1 MAQLSLFLVVL
12 LALVIPIFMARFQI
26 STVPTA
32 VAEIIVGIIMGS
44 SGFNLIIST
53 HDLTFLSNLGV
64 TLLMFLSGMEID
76 FDILQR
82 KDSSKSKSHAGKT
95 VNPIKIAVTAFG
107 GIMVMAVVLAF
118 ALRAMGLFSEVML
131 AAIILMTVALGV
143 VIATLK
149 EKDILNRPIRQT
161 VLLTA
166 VLGEVIPL
174 LLLTIYASING
185 GNAEQLWL
193 IILLF
198 LAAIFLLRRFKQP
211 YVWFANVTK
220 ATTQLDIRLA
230 FFLIFALVTVAQ
242 TVGAENILG
251 AFLAGMVMK
260 LLEPSEATKDKLT
273 SIGYG
278 FFIPIF
284 FIMTGV
290 RLNLRS
296 LFTQPQALMLIPV
309 FIMTGVGL
317 NLRSLFGKPSSL
329 MLLPVLV
336 IFLLIAKLPVV
347 LTYMR
352 YFQKRNA
359 FAGGFLT
366 ATTIT
371 IVLPTLQVARK
382 LHAITS
388 TQSDAFILA
397 AVIVCILS
405 PIVFNSNFVLL
416 PEDKIKKTVSI
427 VGANAMTVPVAHDL
441 HDNWY
446 SVKMFTGDQDRYETY
461 DSRVEN
467 LTFLSDLNQKT
478 LEKDGVFDCDIFVAS
493 THIDEVNIKLARMA
507 QEVGVERV
515 IARLGQVNSDTVDEF
530 RQKNIEIFNFTNVR
544 AALMRALIETPTVYK
559 IITDTKNV
567 LYSVKVENTH
577 YTGKPLADLD
587 FIDKITVS
595 RIRRGDEWLIPH
607 GWTVIEPGDILVFSG
622 EFKVADHVRDLL
634 SHE

>member
-26 STVPTA
+26 SNVPTA

-44 SGFNLIIST
+44 SGFNLITST
-53 HDLTFLSNLGV
+53 HDLTLLSNLGV
-64 TLLMFLSGMEID
+64 ILLMFLSGMEID
-76 FDILQR
+76 FDLLQR
-82 KDSSKSKSHAGKT
+82 KNNPKGKSQAGKT
-95 VNPIKIAVTAFG
+95 VDPLKTAITAFI
-107 GIMVMAVVLAF
+107 GIVIMAFVLAYV
-118 ALRAMGLFSEVML
+118 LRLTGLFSEVML

-149 EKDILNRPIRQT
+149 EKDILGRPIGQT
-161 VLLTA
+161 ILLTA

-198 LAAIFLLRRFKQP
+198 VAAIFLLRRFKQP
-211 YVWFANVTK
+211 YLWFAKITK
-220 ATTQLDIRLA
+220 STTQLDIRLA
-230 FFLIFALVTVAQ
+230 FFLIFALVTVAE

-290 RLNLRS
+290 
-296 LFTQPQALMLIPV
+296 
-309 FIMTGVGL
+309 GL
-317 NLRSLFGKPSSL
+317 NLRSLFAHPSSL

-336 IFLLIAKLPVV
+336 IFLFIAKVPVL
-347 LTYMR
+347 LTYVR
-352 YFQKRNA
+352 YFQKKNA

-416 PEDKIKKTVSI
+416 PEDKIKEKVAI
-427 VGANAMTVPVAHDL
+427 VGANAITVPVAHDL
-441 HDNWY
+441 HANWY
-446 SVKMFTGDQDRYETY
+446 SVKMFTDKKNQYKTY

-467 LTFLSDLNQKT
+467 LTFLPNLDEET
-478 LEKDGVFDCDIFVAS
+478 LEKDGVFDGDIVVAANRA
-493 THIDEVNIKLARMA
+493 DEDNIKIARMA
-507 QEVGVERV
+507 KEKGVNRV
-515 IARLGQVNSDTVDEF
+515 IARLSEVDSKTLTEFNEKGIEVFNS
-530 RQKNIEIFNFTNVR
+530 TNVH
-544 AALMRALIETPTVYK
+544 AALMRAMIESPTVYR
-559 IITDTKNV
+559 IMTDTKNI
-567 LYSVKVENTH
+567 LYSVKVKNTH
-577 YTGKPLADLD
+577 YTGRQLMDLE
-587 FIDKITVS
+587 FIDQITVS
-595 RIRRGDEWLIPH
+595 RIKRGDEWLIPR
-607 GWTVIEPGDILVFSG
+607 GATVIEPGDILVFSG
-622 EFKVADHVRDLL
+622 EFKVADRVRDLL
-634 SHE
+634 SKE

>member
-1 MAQLSLFLVVL
+1 MLKEREFMAQLSLFLVVL

-26 STVPTA
+26 SNVPTA

-44 SGFNLIIST
+44 SGFNLITST

-64 TLLMFLSGMEID
+64 ILLMFLSGMEID
-76 FDILQR
+76 FDLLQR
-82 KDSSKSKSHAGKT
+82 KNNPKGKSQAGKT
-95 VNPIKIAVTAFG
+95 VDPLKTAITAFI
-107 GIMVMAVVLAF
+107 GIVIMAFVLAYV
-118 ALRAMGLFSEVML
+118 LRLTGLFSEVML

-149 EKDILNRPIRQT
+149 EKDILGRPIGQT
-161 VLLTA
+161 ILLTA

-198 LAAIFLLRRFKQP
+198 VAAIFLLRRFKQP
-211 YVWFANVTK
+211 YLWFAKITK
-220 ATTQLDIRLA
+220 STTQLDIRLA
-230 FFLIFALVTVAQ
+230 FFLIFALVTVAE

-260 LLEPSEATKDKLT
+260 LLEPSEDTKDKLT

-290 RLNLRS
+290 
-296 LFTQPQALMLIPV
+296 
-309 FIMTGVGL
+309 GL
-317 NLRSLFGKPSSL
+317 NLRSLFAHPSSL

-336 IFLLIAKLPVV
+336 IFLFIAKVPVL
-347 LTYMR
+347 LTYVR
-352 YFQKRNA
+352 YFQKKNA

-416 PEDKIKKTVSI
+416 PEDKIKEKVAI
-427 VGANAMTVPVAHDL
+427 VGANAVTVPVAHDL
-441 HDNWY
+441 HANWY
-446 SVKMFTGDQDRYETY
+446 SVKMFTDKKNQYKTY

-467 LTFLSDLNQKT
+467 LTFLPNLDEET
-478 LEKDGVFDCDIFVAS
+478 LEKDGVFDGDIVVAANRA
-493 THIDEVNIKLARMA
+493 DEDNIKIARIA
-507 QEVGVERV
+507 KEKGVNRV
-515 IARLGQVNSDTVDEF
+515 IARLSEVDSKTLTEFNEKGIEVFNS
-530 RQKNIEIFNFTNVR
+530 TNVH
-544 AALMRALIETPTVYK
+544 AALMRAMIESPTVYR
-559 IITDTKNV
+559 IMTDTKNI
-567 LYSVKVENTH
+567 LYSVKVKNTH
-577 YTGKPLADLD
+577 YTGRQLMDLE
-587 FIDKITVS
+587 FIDQITVS
-595 RIRRGDEWLIPH
+595 RIKRGDEWLIPR
-607 GWTVIEPGDILVFSG
+607 GATVIEPGDILVFSG
-622 EFKVADHVRDLL
+622 EFKVADRVRDLL
-634 SHE
+634 SKE

>member
-149 EKDILNRPIRQT
+149 EKDILNRPIGQT

-211 YVWFANVTK
+211 YVWFAKITK

-290 RLNLRS
+290 
-296 LFTQPQALMLIPV
+296 
-309 FIMTGVGL
+309 GL

-359 FAGGFLT
+359 FTGGFLT

-567 LYSVKVENTH
+567 LYSVRVENTH

>member
-26 STVPTA
+26 SNVPTA
-32 VAEIIVGIIMGS
+32 VAEIIVGIVMGS
-44 SGFNLIIST
+44 SGFSLITSM

-64 TLLMFLSGMEID
+64 ILLMFLSGMEID
-76 FDILQR
+76 FDLLQR
-82 KDSSKSKSHAGKT
+82 KNNPKGKSQAGKT
-95 VNPIKIAVTAFG
+95 VDPLKTAITAFI
-107 GIMVMAVVLAF
+107 GIVVMAFVLAYI
-118 ALRAMGLFSEVML
+118 LRLTGLFSEVML

-149 EKDILNRPIRQT
+149 EKNILGRPIGQT
-161 VLLTA
+161 ILLTA

-174 LLLTIYASING
+174 LLLMIYASVNG

-198 LAAIFLLRRFKQP
+198 AAAIFLLRRFKQP
-211 YVWFANVTK
+211 YLWFAKITK

-230 FFLIFALVTVAQ
+230 FFLIFALVTVAER
-242 TVGAENILG
+242 VGAENILG

-290 RLNLRS
+290 
-296 LFTQPQALMLIPV
+296 
-309 FIMTGVGL
+309 GL
-317 NLRSLFGKPSSL
+317 NLRSLFAHPSSL

-336 IFLLIAKLPVV
+336 IFLFIAKAPVV
-347 LTYMR
+347 LTYMC
-352 YFQKRNA
+352 YFQKKNA

-416 PEDKIKKTVSI
+416 PEDKIKEKVAI
-427 VGANAMTVPVAHDL
+427 VGANAVTVPVAHDL
-441 HDNWY
+441 HANWY
-446 SVKMFTGDQDRYETY
+446 SVKMFTDKKNQYKTY

-467 LTFLSDLNQKT
+467 LTFLPNLDEET
-478 LEKDGVFDCDIFVAS
+478 LEKGGVFDGDIVVAANRA
-493 THIDEVNIKLARMA
+493 DEDNIKIARMA
-507 QEVGVERV
+507 KEKGVNRV
-515 IARLGQVNSDTVDEF
+515 IARLSEVDSKTLTEFNEKGIEVFNS
-530 RQKNIEIFNFTNVR
+530 TNVH
-544 AALMRALIETPTVYK
+544 AALMRAMIESPTVYR
-559 IITDTKNV
+559 IMTDTKNI
-567 LYSVKVENTH
+567 LYSVKVKNTH
-577 YTGKPLADLD
+577 YTGRQLMDLE
-587 FIDKITVS
+587 FIDQITVS
-595 RIRRGDEWLIPH
+595 RIKRGDEWLIPR
-607 GWTVIEPGDILVFSG
+607 GATEIEPEDILVFSG
-622 EFKVADHVRDLL
+622 EFKVADRVRDLL
-634 SHE
+634 SKE

>member
-32 VAEIIVGIIMGS
+32 VAEIIVGIVMGS

-149 EKDILNRPIRQT
+149 EKDILNRPIGQT

-260 LLEPSEATKDKLT
+260 LREPSEATKDKLT

-284 FIMTGV
+284 
-290 RLNLRS
+290 
-296 LFTQPQALMLIPV
+296 

-515 IARLGQVNSDTVDEF
+515 IARLGQVNSNTVDEF

>member
-26 STVPTA
+26 SNVPTA

-44 SGFNLIIST
+44 SGFNLITST

-64 TLLMFLSGMEID
+64 ILLMFLSGMEID
-76 FDILQR
+76 FDLLQR
-82 KDSSKSKSHAGKT
+82 KNNPKGKSQAGKT
-95 VNPIKIAVTAFG
+95 VDPLKTAITAFI
-107 GIMVMAVVLAF
+107 GIVIMAFVLAYV
-118 ALRAMGLFSEVML
+118 LRLTGLFSEVML

-149 EKDILNRPIRQT
+149 EKDILGRPIGQT
-161 VLLTA
+161 ILLTA

-198 LAAIFLLRRFKQP
+198 GAAIFLLRRFKQP
-211 YVWFANVTK
+211 YLWFAKITK
-220 ATTQLDIRLA
+220 STTQLDIRLA
-230 FFLIFALVTVAQ
+230 FFLIFALVTVAE

-251 AFLAGMVMK
+251 AFLAGVVMK

-290 RLNLRS
+290 
-296 LFTQPQALMLIPV
+296 
-309 FIMTGVGL
+309 GL
-317 NLRSLFGKPSSL
+317 NLRSLFAHPSSL

-336 IFLLIAKLPVV
+336 IFLFIAKVPVL
-347 LTYMR
+347 LTYVR
-352 YFQKRNA
+352 YFQKKNA

-416 PEDKIKKTVSI
+416 PEDKIKEKVAI
-427 VGANAMTVPVAHDL
+427 VGANAVTVPVAHDL
-441 HDNWY
+441 HANWY
-446 SVKMFTGDQDRYETY
+446 SVKMFTDKKNQYKTY

-467 LTFLSDLNQKT
+467 LTFLPNLDEET
-478 LEKDGVFDCDIFVAS
+478 LEKDGVFDGDIVVAANRA
-493 THIDEVNIKLARMA
+493 DEDNIKIARMA
-507 QEVGVERV
+507 KEKGVNRV
-515 IARLGQVNSDTVDEF
+515 IARLSEVDSKTLTEFNEKGIEVFNS
-530 RQKNIEIFNFTNVR
+530 TNVH
-544 AALMRALIETPTVYK
+544 AALMRAMIESPTVYR
-559 IITDTKNV
+559 IMTDTKNI
-567 LYSVKVENTH
+567 LYSVKVKNTH
-577 YTGKPLADLD
+577 YTGRQLMDLE
-587 FIDKITVS
+587 FIDQITVS
-595 RIRRGDEWLIPH
+595 RIKRGDEWLIPR
-607 GWTVIEPGDILVFSG
+607 GATVIEPGDILVFSG
-622 EFKVADHVRDLL
+622 EFKAADRVRDLL
-634 SHE
+634 SKE

>member
-1 MAQLSLFLVVL
+1 MAQLSLFLVIL

-26 STVPTA
+26 SNVPTA
-32 VAEIIVGIIMGS
+32 VAEIIVGIVMGS
-44 SGFNLIIST
+44 SGFNLITST

-64 TLLMFLSGMEID
+64 ILLMFLSGMEID
-76 FDILQR
+76 FDLLQR
-82 KDSSKSKSHAGKT
+82 KNNPKGKSQAGKT
-95 VNPIKIAVTAFG
+95 VDPLKTAITALI
-107 GIMVMAVVLAF
+107 GIVVMAFVLAYI
-118 ALRAMGLFSEVML
+118 LRLTGLFSEVML

-149 EKDILNRPIRQT
+149 EKNILGRPIGQT
-161 VLLTA
+161 ILLTA

-174 LLLTIYASING
+174 LLLMIYASVNG

-198 LAAIFLLRRFKQP
+198 AAAIFLLRRFKQP
-211 YVWFANVTK
+211 YLWFAKITK

-230 FFLIFALVTVAQ
+230 FFLIFALVTVAER
-242 TVGAENILG
+242 VGAENILG

-296 LFTQPQALMLIPV
+296 LFAH
-309 FIMTGVGL
+309 
-317 NLRSLFGKPSSL
+317 PSSL

-336 IFLLIAKLPVV
+336 IFLFIAKAPVV

-352 YFQKRNA
+352 YFQKKNA

-416 PEDKIKKTVSI
+416 PEDKIKEKVAI
-427 VGANAMTVPVAHDL
+427 VGANAVTVPVAHDL
-441 HDNWY
+441 HANWY
-446 SVKMFTGDQDRYETY
+446 SVKMFTDKKNQYKTY

-467 LTFLSDLNQKT
+467 LTFLPNLDEET
-478 LEKDGVFDCDIFVAS
+478 LEKDGVFDGDIVIAANRA
-493 THIDEVNIKLARMA
+493 DEDNIKIARMA
-507 QEVGVERV
+507 KEKGVNRV
-515 IARLGQVNSDTVDEF
+515 IARLSEVDSKTLTEFNEKGIEVFNS
-530 RQKNIEIFNFTNVR
+530 TNVH
-544 AALMRALIETPTVYK
+544 AALMRAMIESPTVYR
-559 IITDTKNV
+559 IMTDTKNI
-567 LYSVKVENTH
+567 LYSVKVKNTH
-577 YTGKPLADLD
+577 YTGRQLMDLE
-587 FIDKITVS
+587 FIDQITVS
-595 RIRRGDEWLIPH
+595 RIKRGDEWLIPR
-607 GWTVIEPGDILVFSG
+607 GATEIEPGDILVFSG
-622 EFKVADHVRDLL
+622 EFKVADRVRYLL
-634 SHE
+634 SKE

>member
-1 MAQLSLFLVVL
+1 MAQLSLFLVIL

-26 STVPTA
+26 SNVPTA
-32 VAEIIVGIIMGS
+32 VAEIIVGIVMGS
-44 SGFNLIIST
+44 SGFNLITST

-64 TLLMFLSGMEID
+64 ILLMFLSGMEID
-76 FDILQR
+76 FDLLQR
-82 KDSSKSKSHAGKT
+82 KNNPEGKSQAGKT
-95 VNPIKIAVTAFG
+95 VDPLKTAITAFI
-107 GIMVMAVVLAF
+107 GIVVMAFVLAYI
-118 ALRAMGLFSEVML
+118 LRLTGLFSEVML

-149 EKDILNRPIRQT
+149 EKNILGRPIGQT
-161 VLLTA
+161 ILLTA

-174 LLLTIYASING
+174 LLLMIYASVNG

-198 LAAIFLLRRFKQP
+198 AAAIFLLRRFKQP
-211 YVWFANVTK
+211 YLWFAKITK

-230 FFLIFALVTVAQ
+230 FFLIFALVTVAER
-242 TVGAENILG
+242 VGAENILG

-296 LFTQPQALMLIPV
+296 LFAH
-309 FIMTGVGL
+309 
-317 NLRSLFGKPSSL
+317 PSSL

-336 IFLLIAKLPVV
+336 IFLFIAKAPVV

-352 YFQKRNA
+352 YFQKKNA

-416 PEDKIKKTVSI
+416 PEDKIKEKVAI
-427 VGANAMTVPVAHDL
+427 VGANAVTVPVAHDL
-441 HDNWY
+441 HANWY
-446 SVKMFTGDQDRYETY
+446 SVKMFTDKKNQYKTY

-467 LTFLSDLNQKT
+467 LTFLPNLDEET
-478 LEKDGVFDCDIFVAS
+478 LEKGGVFDGDIVVAANRA
-493 THIDEVNIKLARMA
+493 DEDNIKIARMA
-507 QEVGVERV
+507 KEKGVNRV
-515 IARLGQVNSDTVDEF
+515 IARLSEVDSKTLTEFNEKGIEVFNS
-530 RQKNIEIFNFTNVR
+530 TNVH
-544 AALMRALIETPTVYK
+544 AALMRAMIESPTVYR
-559 IITDTKNV
+559 IMTDTKNI
-567 LYSVKVENTH
+567 LYSVKVKNTH
-577 YTGKPLADLD
+577 YTGRQLMDLE
-587 FIDKITVS
+587 FIDQITVS
-595 RIRRGDEWLIPH
+595 RIKRGDEWLIPR
-607 GWTVIEPGDILVFSG
+607 GATEIEPEDILVFSG
-622 EFKVADHVRDLL
+622 EFKVADRVRDLL
-634 SHE
+634 SKE

>member
-149 EKDILNRPIRQT
+149 EKDILNRPIGQT

-290 RLNLRS
+290 
-296 LFTQPQALMLIPV
+296 
-309 FIMTGVGL
+309 GL

-371 IVLPTLQVARK
+371 IVLPTLRVARK

-515 IARLGQVNSDTVDEF
+515 IARLGQVNSNTVDEF

>member
-107 GIMVMAVVLAF
+107 GIMMMAVVLAF

-149 EKDILNRPIRQT
+149 EKDILNRPIGQT

-211 YVWFANVTK
+211 YVWFAKITK

-284 FIMTGV
+284 
-290 RLNLRS
+290 
-296 LFTQPQALMLIPV
+296 

-622 EFKVADHVRDLL
+622 EFKVADHVRGLL

>member
-26 STVPTA
+26 SNVPTA

-44 SGFNLIIST
+44 SGFNLITST
-53 HDLTFLSNLGV
+53 HDLTLLSNLGV
-64 TLLMFLSGMEID
+64 ILLMFLSGMEID
-76 FDILQR
+76 FDLLQR
-82 KDSSKSKSHAGKT
+82 KNNPKGKSQAGKT
-95 VNPIKIAVTAFG
+95 VDPLKTAITAFI
-107 GIMVMAVVLAF
+107 GIVIMAFVLAYV
-118 ALRAMGLFSEVML
+118 LRLTGLFSEVML

-149 EKDILNRPIRQT
+149 EKDILGRPIGQT
-161 VLLTA
+161 ILLTA

-198 LAAIFLLRRFKQP
+198 VAAIFLLRRFKQP
-211 YVWFANVTK
+211 YLWFAKITK
-220 ATTQLDIRLA
+220 STTQLDIRLA
-230 FFLIFALVTVAQ
+230 FFLIFALVTVAER
-242 TVGAENILG
+242 VGAENILG

-290 RLNLRS
+290 
-296 LFTQPQALMLIPV
+296 
-309 FIMTGVGL
+309 GL
-317 NLRSLFGKPSSL
+317 NLRSLFAHPSSL

-336 IFLLIAKLPVV
+336 IFLFIAKVPVL
-347 LTYMR
+347 LTYVR
-352 YFQKRNA
+352 YFQKKNA

-416 PEDKIKKTVSI
+416 PEDKIKEKVAI
-427 VGANAMTVPVAHDL
+427 VGANAVTVPVAHDL
-441 HDNWY
+441 HANWY
-446 SVKMFTGDQDRYETY
+446 SVKMFTDKKNQYKTY

-467 LTFLSDLNQKT
+467 LTFLPNLDEET
-478 LEKDGVFDCDIFVAS
+478 LEKDGVFDGDIVVAANRA
-493 THIDEVNIKLARMA
+493 DEDNIKIARIA
-507 QEVGVERV
+507 KEKGVNRV
-515 IARLGQVNSDTVDEF
+515 IARLSEVDSKTLTEFNEKGIEVFNS
-530 RQKNIEIFNFTNVR
+530 TNVH
-544 AALMRALIETPTVYK
+544 AALMRAMIESPTVYR
-559 IITDTKNV
+559 IMTDTKNI
-567 LYSVKVENTH
+567 LYSVKVKNTH
-577 YTGKPLADLD
+577 YTGRQLMDLE
-587 FIDKITVS
+587 FIDQITVS
-595 RIRRGDEWLIPH
+595 RIKRGDEWLIPR
-607 GWTVIEPGDILVFSG
+607 GATVIEPGDILVFSG
-622 EFKVADHVRDLL
+622 EFKVADRVRDLL
-634 SHE
+634 SKE

>member
-26 STVPTA
+26 SNVPTA

-44 SGFNLIIST
+44 SGFNLITST
-53 HDLTFLSNLGV
+53 HDLTLLSNLGV
-64 TLLMFLSGMEID
+64 ILLMFLSGMEID
-76 FDILQR
+76 FDLLQR
-82 KDSSKSKSHAGKT
+82 KNNPKGKSQAGKT
-95 VNPIKIAVTAFG
+95 VDPLKTAITAFI
-107 GIMVMAVVLAF
+107 GIVIMAFVLAYV
-118 ALRAMGLFSEVML
+118 LRLTGLFSEVML

-149 EKDILNRPIRQT
+149 EKDILGRPIGQT
-161 VLLTA
+161 ILLTA

-198 LAAIFLLRRFKQP
+198 VAAIFLLRRFKQP
-211 YVWFANVTK
+211 YLWFAKITK
-220 ATTQLDIRLA
+220 STTQLDIRLA
-230 FFLIFALVTVAQ
+230 FFLIFALVTVAER
-242 TVGAENILG
+242 VGAENILG

-290 RLNLRS
+290 
-296 LFTQPQALMLIPV
+296 
-309 FIMTGVGL
+309 GL
-317 NLRSLFGKPSSL
+317 NLRSLFAHPSSL

-336 IFLLIAKLPVV
+336 IFLFIAKVPVL
-347 LTYMR
+347 LTYVR
-352 YFQKRNA
+352 YFQKKNA

-416 PEDKIKKTVSI
+416 PEDKIKEKVAI
-427 VGANAMTVPVAHDL
+427 VGANAVTVPVAHDL
-441 HDNWY
+441 HANWY
-446 SVKMFTGDQDRYETY
+446 SVKMFTDKKNQYKTY

-467 LTFLSDLNQKT
+467 LTFLPNLDEET
-478 LEKDGVFDCDIFVAS
+478 LEKDGVFDGDIVVAANRA
-493 THIDEVNIKLARMA
+493 DEDNIKIARIA
-507 QEVGVERV
+507 KEKGVNRV
-515 IARLGQVNSDTVDEF
+515 IARLSEVDSKTLTEFNEKGIEVFNS
-530 RQKNIEIFNFTNVR
+530 TNVH
-544 AALMRALIETPTVYK
+544 AALMRAMIESPTVYR
-559 IITDTKNV
+559 IMTDTKNI
-567 LYSVKVENTH
+567 LYSVKVKNTH
-577 YTGKPLADLD
+577 YTGRQLMDLE
-587 FIDKITVS
+587 FIDQITVS
-595 RIRRGDEWLIPH
+595 RIKRGDEWLIPR
-607 GWTVIEPGDILVFSG
+607 GATVIEPGDILVFSG
-622 EFKVADHVRDLL
+622 EFKVADRVRDLL
-634 SHE
+634 SKEQQKRSV

>member
-26 STVPTA
+26 SNVPTA
-32 VAEIIVGIIMGS
+32 VAEIIVGIVMGS
-44 SGFNLIIST
+44 SGFNLITST

-64 TLLMFLSGMEID
+64 ILLMFLSGMEID
-76 FDILQR
+76 FDLLQR
-82 KDSSKSKSHAGKT
+82 KNNPKGKSQAGKT
-95 VNPIKIAVTAFG
+95 VDPLKTAITAFI
-107 GIMVMAVVLAF
+107 GIVVMAFVLAYI
-118 ALRAMGLFSEVML
+118 LRLTGLFSEVML

-149 EKDILNRPIRQT
+149 EKDILGRPIGQT
-161 VLLTA
+161 ILLTA

-174 LLLTIYASING
+174 LLLTIYASVNG

-198 LAAIFLLRRFKQP
+198 AAAIFLLRRFKQP
-211 YVWFANVTK
+211 YLWFAKITK
-220 ATTQLDIRLA
+220 ATTQIDIRLA
-230 FFLIFALVTVAQ
+230 FFLIFALVTVAER
-242 TVGAENILG
+242 VGAENILG

-290 RLNLRS
+290 
-296 LFTQPQALMLIPV
+296 
-309 FIMTGVGL
+309 GL
-317 NLRSLFGKPSSL
+317 NLRSLFAHPSSL

-336 IFLLIAKLPVV
+336 IFLFIAKAPVV

-352 YFQKRNA
+352 YFQKKNA

-416 PEDKIKKTVSI
+416 PEDKIKEKVAI
-427 VGANAMTVPVAHDL
+427 VGADAVTVPVAHDL
-441 HDNWY
+441 HANWY
-446 SVKMFTGDQDRYETY
+446 SVKMFTDKKNQYKTY

-467 LTFLSDLNQKT
+467 LTFLPNLDEET
-478 LEKDGVFDCDIFVAS
+478 LEKDGVFDGDIVVAANRA
-493 THIDEVNIKLARMA
+493 DEDNIKIARMA
-507 QEVGVERV
+507 KEKGVDRV
-515 IARLGQVNSDTVDEF
+515 IARLSEVDSKTLTEFNEKGIEVFNS
-530 RQKNIEIFNFTNVR
+530 TNVH
-544 AALMRALIETPTVYK
+544 AALMRAMIESPTVYR
-559 IITDTKNV
+559 IMTDTKNI
-567 LYSVKVENTH
+567 LYSVKVKNTH
-577 YTGKPLADLD
+577 YTGRQLMDLE
-587 FIDKITVS
+587 FIDQITVS
-595 RIRRGDEWLIPH
+595 RIKRGDKWLIPR
-607 GWTVIEPGDILVFSG
+607 GATVIEPGDILVFSG
-622 EFKVADHVRDLL
+622 EFKVADRVRDLL
-634 SHE
+634 SKE

>member
-26 STVPTA
+26 SNVPTA

-44 SGFNLIIST
+44 SGFNLITST

-64 TLLMFLSGMEID
+64 ILLMFLSGMEID
-76 FDILQR
+76 FDLLQR
-82 KDSSKSKSHAGKT
+82 KNNPKGKSQAGKT
-95 VNPIKIAVTAFG
+95 VDPLKTAITAFI
-107 GIMVMAVVLAF
+107 GIVIMAFVLAYV
-118 ALRAMGLFSEVML
+118 LRLTGLFSEVML

-149 EKDILNRPIRQT
+149 EKDILGRPIGQT
-161 VLLTA
+161 ILLTA

-198 LAAIFLLRRFKQP
+198 VAAIFLLRRFKQP
-211 YVWFANVTK
+211 YLWFAKITK
-220 ATTQLDIRLA
+220 STTQLDIRLA
-230 FFLIFALVTVAQ
+230 FFLIFALVTVAER
-242 TVGAENILG
+242 VGAENILG

-290 RLNLRS
+290 
-296 LFTQPQALMLIPV
+296 
-309 FIMTGVGL
+309 GL
-317 NLRSLFGKPSSL
+317 NLRSLFAHPSSL

-336 IFLLIAKLPVV
+336 IFLFIAKVPVL
-347 LTYMR
+347 LTYVR
-352 YFQKRNA
+352 YFQKKNA

-416 PEDKIKKTVSI
+416 PEDKIKEKVAI
-427 VGANAMTVPVAHDL
+427 VGANAVTVPVAHDL
-441 HDNWY
+441 HANWY
-446 SVKMFTGDQDRYETY
+446 SVKMFTDKKNQYKTY

-467 LTFLSDLNQKT
+467 LTFLPNLDEET
-478 LEKDGVFDCDIFVAS
+478 LEKDGVFDGDIVVAANRA
-493 THIDEVNIKLARMA
+493 DEDNIKIARMA
-507 QEVGVERV
+507 KEKGVNRV
-515 IARLGQVNSDTVDEF
+515 IARLSEVDSKTLTEFNEKGIEVFNS
-530 RQKNIEIFNFTNVR
+530 TNVH
-544 AALMRALIETPTVYK
+544 AALMRAMIESPTVYR
-559 IITDTKNV
+559 IMTDTKNI
-567 LYSVKVENTH
+567 LYSVKVKNTH
-577 YTGKPLADLD
+577 YTGRQLMDLE
-587 FIDKITVS
+587 FIDQITVS
-595 RIRRGDEWLIPH
+595 RIKRGDEWLIPR
-607 GWTVIEPGDILVFSG
+607 GATVIEPGDILVFSG
-622 EFKVADHVRDLL
+622 EFKVADRVRDLL
-634 SHE
+634 SKE

>member
-26 STVPTA
+26 SNVPTA

-44 SGFNLIIST
+44 SGFNLITST

-64 TLLMFLSGMEID
+64 ILLMFLSGMEID
-76 FDILQR
+76 FDLLQR
-82 KDSSKSKSHAGKT
+82 KNNPKGKSQAGKT
-95 VNPIKIAVTAFG
+95 VDPLKTAITAFI
-107 GIMVMAVVLAF
+107 GIVIMAFVLAYV
-118 ALRAMGLFSEVML
+118 LRLTGLFSEVML

-149 EKDILNRPIRQT
+149 EKDILGRPIGQT
-161 VLLTA
+161 ILLTA

-198 LAAIFLLRRFKQP
+198 VAAIFLLRRFKQP
-211 YVWFANVTK
+211 YLWFAKITK
-220 ATTQLDIRLA
+220 STTQLDIRLA
-230 FFLIFALVTVAQ
+230 FFLIFALVTVAE

-290 RLNLRS
+290 
-296 LFTQPQALMLIPV
+296 
-309 FIMTGVGL
+309 GL
-317 NLRSLFGKPSSL
+317 NLRSLFAHPSSL

-336 IFLLIAKLPVV
+336 IFLFIAKVPVL
-347 LTYMR
+347 LTYVR
-352 YFQKRNA
+352 YFQKKTA

-416 PEDKIKKTVSI
+416 PEDKIKEKVAI
-427 VGANAMTVPVAHDL
+427 VGANAVTVPVAHDL
-441 HDNWY
+441 HANWY
-446 SVKMFTGDQDRYETY
+446 SVKMFTDKKNQYKTY

-467 LTFLSDLNQKT
+467 LTFLPNLDEET
-478 LEKDGVFDCDIFVAS
+478 LEKDGVFDGDIVVAANRA
-493 THIDEVNIKLARMA
+493 DEDNIKIARMA
-507 QEVGVERV
+507 KEKGVNRV
-515 IARLGQVNSDTVDEF
+515 IARLSEVDSKTLTEFNEKGIEVFNS
-530 RQKNIEIFNFTNVR
+530 TNVH
-544 AALMRALIETPTVYK
+544 AALMRAMIESPTVYR
-559 IITDTKNV
+559 IMTDTKNI
-567 LYSVKVENTH
+567 LYSVKVKNTH
-577 YTGKPLADLD
+577 YTGRQLMDLE
-587 FIDKITVS
+587 FIDQITVS
-595 RIRRGDEWLIPH
+595 RIKRGDEWLIPR
-607 GWTVIEPGDILVFSG
+607 GATVIEPGDILVFSG
-622 EFKVADHVRDLL
+622 EFKVADRVRDLL
-634 SHE
+634 SKE

>member
-26 STVPTA
+26 SNVPTA
-32 VAEIIVGIIMGS
+32 VAEIIVGIVMGS
-44 SGFNLIIST
+44 SGFNLITST

-64 TLLMFLSGMEID
+64 ILLMFLSGMEID
-76 FDILQR
+76 FDLLQR
-82 KDSSKSKSHAGKT
+82 KNNPKGKSQAGKT
-95 VNPIKIAVTAFG
+95 VDPLKTAITAFI
-107 GIMVMAVVLAF
+107 GIVVMAFVLAYI
-118 ALRAMGLFSEVML
+118 LRHTGLFSEVML

-149 EKDILNRPIRQT
+149 EKDILGRPIGQT
-161 VLLTA
+161 ILLTA

-174 LLLTIYASING
+174 LLLTIYASVNG

-198 LAAIFLLRRFKQP
+198 AAAIFLLRRFKQP
-211 YVWFANVTK
+211 YLWFAKITK

-230 FFLIFALVTVAQ
+230 FFLIFALVTVAER
-242 TVGAENILG
+242 VGAENILG

-290 RLNLRS
+290 
-296 LFTQPQALMLIPV
+296 
-309 FIMTGVGL
+309 GL
-317 NLRSLFGKPSSL
+317 NLRSLFAHPSSL

-336 IFLLIAKLPVV
+336 IFLFIAKAPVV

-352 YFQKRNA
+352 YFQKKNA

-416 PEDKIKKTVSI
+416 PEDKIKEKVAI
-427 VGANAMTVPVAHDL
+427 VGANAVTVPVAHDL
-441 HDNWY
+441 HANWY
-446 SVKMFTGDQDRYETY
+446 SVKMFTDKKNQYKTY

-467 LTFLSDLNQKT
+467 LTFLPNLDEET
-478 LEKDGVFDCDIFVAS
+478 LEKGGVFDGDIVVAANRA
-493 THIDEVNIKLARMA
+493 DEDNIKIARMA
-507 QEVGVERV
+507 KEKGVDRV
-515 IARLGQVNSDTVDEF
+515 IARLSEVDSKTLTEFNEKGIEVFNS
-530 RQKNIEIFNFTNVR
+530 TNVH
-544 AALMRALIETPTVYK
+544 AALMRAMIESPTVYR
-559 IITDTKNV
+559 IMTDTKNI
-567 LYSVKVENTH
+567 LYSVKVKNTH
-577 YTGKPLADLD
+577 YTGRQLMDLE
-587 FIDKITVS
+587 FIDQITVS
-595 RIRRGDEWLIPH
+595 RIKRGDEWLIPR
-607 GWTVIEPGDILVFSG
+607 GATVIEPGDILVFSG
-622 EFKVADHVRDLL
+622 EFKVADRVRDLL
-634 SHE
+634 SKE

>member
-12 LALVIPIFMARFQI
+12 LALVIPIFMARFKI

-32 VAEIIVGIIMGS
+32 IAEIIVGIIVGS
-44 SGFNLIIST
+44 SGFNIVVSI

-64 TLLMFLSGMEID
+64 ILLMFLSGMEIN
-76 FDILQR
+76 FDLLQR
-82 KDSSKSKSHAGKT
+82 KNNPKAKSQAGKT
-95 VNPIKIAVTAFG
+95 VDPLPTALTAFA
-107 GIMVMAVVLAF
+107 GIVVMAFVLAYV
-118 ALRAMGLFSEVML
+118 LKLIRLFSNVIL
-131 AAIILMTVALGV
+131 AAIIFMTIALGV

-149 EKDILNRPIRQT
+149 EKDILGRPIGQT
-161 VLLTA
+161 ILLTA

-174 LLLTIYASING
+174 LLLTIYASVNG
-185 GNAEQLWL
+185 GDAGQLWL

-198 LAAIFLLRRFKQP
+198 IAAIILLRRFKQP
-211 YVWFANVTK
+211 YLWFSKVTK

-230 FFLIFALVTVAQ
+230 FFLIFALVTVAER
-242 TVGAENILG
+242 VGAENILG

-290 RLNLRS
+290 
-296 LFTQPQALMLIPV
+296 
-309 FIMTGVGL
+309 GL
-317 NLRSLFGKPSSL
+317 NLKSLFAHPSSL

-336 IFLLIAKLPVV
+336 IFLFLAKAPVV
-347 LTYMR
+347 FLYMR
-352 YFQKRNA
+352 YFEKKNA

-397 AVIVCILS
+397 AVIVCIVS
-405 PIVFNSNFVLL
+405 PIVFNSNFVLS
-416 PEDKIKKTVSI
+416 PEDRMKETVTI
-427 VGANAMTVPVAHDL
+427 VGANTFTVPVAHDL

-446 SVKMFTGDQDRYETY
+446 TIKMFTDQQDQYETY
-461 DSRVEN
+461 DSRVKGLTLLDN
-467 LTFLSDLNQKT
+467 LDNQS
-478 LEKDGVFDCDIFVAS
+478 LERSGAFDCDIFVAAG
-493 THIDEVNIKLARMA
+493 HHDQENARMA
-507 QEVGVERV
+507 EYAKNLGVKRAIARMNEVDSDTMAQCQEAGVE
-515 IARLGQVNSDTVDEF
+515 L
-530 RQKNIEIFNFTNVR
+530 FNFTNVR
-544 AALMRALIETPTVYK
+544 SALMRALIESPTVYK
-559 IITDTKNV
+559 IMTDTNNV
-567 LYSVKVENTH
+567 LYSVKVRNTS
-577 YTGKPLADLD
+577 YTGRPLRDLE
-587 FIDKITVS
+587 FVDKITVS

-607 GWTVIEPGDILVFSG
+607 GWTVIEPNDILIFSG
-622 EFKVADHVRDLL
+622 EFKVADRVKKLL
-634 SHE
+634 SHQN

>member
-32 VAEIIVGIIMGS
+32 VAEIIVGIIIGS

-107 GIMVMAVVLAF
+107 GIMMMAVVLAF

-149 EKDILNRPIRQT
+149 EKDILNRPIGQT

-211 YVWFANVTK
+211 YVWFAKITK

-284 FIMTGV
+284 
-290 RLNLRS
+290 
-296 LFTQPQALMLIPV
+296 

>member
-12 LALVIPIFMARFQI
+12 LALVIPIFMARFKI

-32 VAEIIVGIIMGS
+32 IAEIIVGIIVGS
-44 SGFNLIIST
+44 SGFNIVAST

-64 TLLMFLSGMEID
+64 TLLMFLSGMEIN
-76 FDILQR
+76 FDLLQR
-82 KDSSKSKSHAGKT
+82 KNNPKAKSQAGKT
-95 VNPIKIAVTAFG
+95 VDPLPTALTAFA
-107 GIMVMAVVLAF
+107 GIVIMAFILAYVLK
-118 ALRAMGLFSEVML
+118 LISLFSNIVL
-131 AAIILMTVALGV
+131 AAIIFMTVALGV

-149 EKDILNRPIRQT
+149 EKDILGRPIGQT

-174 LLLTIYASING
+174 LLLTIYASVNG

-198 LAAIFLLRRFKQP
+198 VAAIFLLRRFKQP
-211 YVWFANVTK
+211 YLWFSKVTK

-230 FFLIFALVTVAQ
+230 FFLIFALVTVAER
-242 TVGAENILG
+242 VGAENILG

-290 RLNLRS
+290 
-296 LFTQPQALMLIPV
+296 
-309 FIMTGVGL
+309 GL
-317 NLRSLFGKPSSL
+317 NLKSLFAHPSSL

-336 IFLLIAKLPVV
+336 IFLFLAKAPVV
-347 LTYMR
+347 LIYMR
-352 YFQKRNA
+352 YFEKKNA

-388 TQSDAFILA
+388 TQSDVFILA
-397 AVIVCILS
+397 AVIVCIVS
-405 PIVFNSNFVLL
+405 PIVFNSNFVLS
-416 PEDKIKKTVSI
+416 PEDRIKETVTI
-427 VGANAMTVPVAHDL
+427 VGANAFTVPVAHDL

-446 SVKMFTGDQDRYETY
+446 SIKMFTDQKDQYETY
-461 DSRVEN
+461 DSRVKGLTLLNN
-467 LTFLSDLNQKT
+467 LDNQS
-478 LEKDGVFDCDIFVAS
+478 LEHSGAFDCDIFVAAG
-493 THIDEVNIKLARMA
+493 HHDQENARMA
-507 QEVGVERV
+507 EYAKDLGVKRAIARMNEVDSDTLSHCQEAGVEV
-515 IARLGQVNSDTVDEF
+515 
-530 RQKNIEIFNFTNVR
+530 FNFTNVR
-544 AALMRALIETPTVYK
+544 SALMRALIESPTVYK
-559 IITDTKNV
+559 IMTDTNNV
-567 LYSVKVENTH
+567 LYSVKVKNTR
-577 YTGKPLADLD
+577 YTGRPLSDLE
-587 FIDKITVS
+587 FVDKITVS
-595 RIRRGDEWLIPH
+595 RIRRGNEWLIPH
-607 GWTVIEPGDILVFSG
+607 GWTVIEPNDILIFSG
-622 EFKVADHVRDLL
+622 AFKDADQVKKLL
-634 SHE
+634 SHQN

>member
-26 STVPTA
+26 SNVPTA

-44 SGFNLIIST
+44 SGFNLITST

-64 TLLMFLSGMEID
+64 ILLMFLSGMEID
-76 FDILQR
+76 FDLLQR
-82 KDSSKSKSHAGKT
+82 KNNPKGKSQAGKT
-95 VNPIKIAVTAFG
+95 VDPLKTAITAFI
-107 GIMVMAVVLAF
+107 GIVIMAFVLAYV
-118 ALRAMGLFSEVML
+118 LRLTGLFSEVML

-149 EKDILNRPIRQT
+149 EKDILGRPIGQT
-161 VLLTA
+161 ILLTA

-198 LAAIFLLRRFKQP
+198 VAAIFLLRRFKQP
-211 YVWFANVTK
+211 YLWFAKITK
-220 ATTQLDIRLA
+220 STTQLDIRLA
-230 FFLIFALVTVAQ
+230 FFLIFALVTVAER
-242 TVGAENILG
+242 VGAENILG

-290 RLNLRS
+290 
-296 LFTQPQALMLIPV
+296 
-309 FIMTGVGL
+309 GL
-317 NLRSLFGKPSSL
+317 NLRSLFAHPSSL

-336 IFLLIAKLPVV
+336 IFLFIAKVPVL
-347 LTYMR
+347 LTYVR
-352 YFQKRNA
+352 YFQKKNA

-416 PEDKIKKTVSI
+416 PEDKIKEKVAI
-427 VGANAMTVPVAHDL
+427 VGANAVTVPVAHDL
-441 HDNWY
+441 HANWY
-446 SVKMFTGDQDRYETY
+446 SVKMFTDKKNQYKTY

-467 LTFLSDLNQKT
+467 LTFLPNLDEET
-478 LEKDGVFDCDIFVAS
+478 LEKDGVFDGDIVVAANRA
-493 THIDEVNIKLARMA
+493 DEDNIKIARMA
-507 QEVGVERV
+507 KEKGVNRV
-515 IARLGQVNSDTVDEF
+515 IARLSEVDSKTLTEFNEKGIEVFNS
-530 RQKNIEIFNFTNVR
+530 TNVH
-544 AALMRALIETPTVYK
+544 AALMRAMIESPTVYR
-559 IITDTKNV
+559 IMTDTKNI
-567 LYSVKVENTH
+567 LYSVKVKNTH
-577 YTGKPLADLD
+577 YTGRQLMDLE
-587 FIDKITVS
+587 FIDQITVS
-595 RIRRGDEWLIPH
+595 RIKRGDEWLIPR
-607 GWTVIEPGDILVFSG
+607 GATVIEQGDILVFSG
-622 EFKVADHVRDLL
+622 EFKVADRVRDLL
-634 SHE
+634 SKE

>member
-26 STVPTA
+26 SNVPTA

-44 SGFNLIIST
+44 SGFNLITST

-64 TLLMFLSGMEID
+64 ILLMFLSGMEID
-76 FDILQR
+76 FDLLQR
-82 KDSSKSKSHAGKT
+82 KNNPKGKSQAGKT
-95 VNPIKIAVTAFG
+95 VDPLKTAITAFI
-107 GIMVMAVVLAF
+107 GIVIMAFVLAYV
-118 ALRAMGLFSEVML
+118 LRLTGLFSEVML

-149 EKDILNRPIRQT
+149 EKDILGRPIGQT
-161 VLLTA
+161 ILLTA

-198 LAAIFLLRRFKQP
+198 VAAIFLLRRFKQP
-211 YVWFANVTK
+211 YLWFAKITK
-220 ATTQLDIRLA
+220 STTQLDIRLA
-230 FFLIFALVTVAQ
+230 FFLIFALVTVAE

-290 RLNLRS
+290 
-296 LFTQPQALMLIPV
+296 
-309 FIMTGVGL
+309 GL
-317 NLRSLFGKPSSL
+317 NLRSLFAHPSSL

-336 IFLLIAKLPVV
+336 IFLFIAKVPVL
-347 LTYMR
+347 LTYVR
-352 YFQKRNA
+352 YFQKKNA

-388 TQSDAFILA
+388 TQYDAFILA

-416 PEDKIKKTVSI
+416 PEDKIKEKVAI
-427 VGANAMTVPVAHDL
+427 VGANAVTVPVAHDL
-441 HDNWY
+441 HANWY
-446 SVKMFTGDQDRYETY
+446 SVKMFTDKKNQYKTY

-467 LTFLSDLNQKT
+467 LTFLPNLDEET
-478 LEKDGVFDCDIFVAS
+478 LEKDGVFDGDIVVAANRA
-493 THIDEVNIKLARMA
+493 DEDNIKIARMA
-507 QEVGVERV
+507 KEKGVNRV
-515 IARLGQVNSDTVDEF
+515 IVRLSEVDSKTLTEFNEKGIEVFNS
-530 RQKNIEIFNFTNVR
+530 TNVH
-544 AALMRALIETPTVYK
+544 AALMRAMIESPTVYR
-559 IITDTKNV
+559 IMTDTKNI
-567 LYSVKVENTH
+567 LYSVKVKNTH
-577 YTGKPLADLD
+577 YTGRQLMDLE
-587 FIDKITVS
+587 FIDQITVS
-595 RIRRGDEWLIPH
+595 RIKRGDEWLIPR
-607 GWTVIEPGDILVFSG
+607 GSTVIEPGDILVFSG
-622 EFKVADHVRDLL
+622 EFKAADRVRDLL
-634 SHE
+634 SKE

>member
-26 STVPTA
+26 SNVPTA

-44 SGFNLIIST
+44 SGFNLITST

-64 TLLMFLSGMEID
+64 ILLMFLSGMEID
-76 FDILQR
+76 FDLLQR
-82 KDSSKSKSHAGKT
+82 KNNPKGKSQAGKT
-95 VNPIKIAVTAFG
+95 VDPLKTAITAFI
-107 GIMVMAVVLAF
+107 GIVIMAFVLAYV
-118 ALRAMGLFSEVML
+118 LRLTGLFSEVML

-149 EKDILNRPIRQT
+149 EKDILGRPIGQT
-161 VLLTA
+161 ILLTA

-198 LAAIFLLRRFKQP
+198 VAAIFLLRRFKQP
-211 YVWFANVTK
+211 YLWFAKITK
-220 ATTQLDIRLA
+220 STTQLDIRLA
-230 FFLIFALVTVAQ
+230 FFLIFALVTVAE

-290 RLNLRS
+290 
-296 LFTQPQALMLIPV
+296 
-309 FIMTGVGL
+309 GL
-317 NLRSLFGKPSSL
+317 NLRSLFAHPSSL

-336 IFLLIAKLPVV
+336 IFLFIAKVPVL
-347 LTYMR
+347 LTYVR
-352 YFQKRNA
+352 YFQKKNA

-416 PEDKIKKTVSI
+416 PEDKIKEKVAI
-427 VGANAMTVPVAHDL
+427 VGANAVTVPVAHDL
-441 HDNWY
+441 HANWY
-446 SVKMFTGDQDRYETY
+446 SVKMFTDKKNQYKTY

-467 LTFLSDLNQKT
+467 LTFLPNLDEET
-478 LEKDGVFDCDIFVAS
+478 LEKDGVFDGDIVVAANRA
-493 THIDEVNIKLARMA
+493 DEDNIKIARMA
-507 QEVGVERV
+507 KEKGVNRV
-515 IARLGQVNSDTVDEF
+515 IARLSEVDSKTLTEFNEKGIEVFNS
-530 RQKNIEIFNFTNVR
+530 TNVH
-544 AALMRALIETPTVYK
+544 AALMRAMIESPTVYR
-559 IITDTKNV
+559 IMTDTKNI
-567 LYSVKVENTH
+567 LYSVKVKNTH
-577 YTGKPLADLD
+577 YTGRQLMDLE
-587 FIDKITVS
+587 FIDQITVS
-595 RIRRGDEWLIPH
+595 RIKRGDEWLIPR
-607 GWTVIEPGDILVFSG
+607 GATVIEPGVMWVFSG
-622 EFKVADHVRDLL
+622 EFKVADRVRDLL
-634 SHE
+634 SKE

>member
-26 STVPTA
+26 SNVPTA

-44 SGFNLIIST
+44 SGFNLITST

-64 TLLMFLSGMEID
+64 ILLMFLSGMEID
-76 FDILQR
+76 FDLLQR
-82 KDSSKSKSHAGKT
+82 KNNPKGKSQAGKT
-95 VNPIKIAVTAFG
+95 VDPLKTAITAFI
-107 GIMVMAVVLAF
+107 GIVIMAFVLAYV
-118 ALRAMGLFSEVML
+118 LRLTGLFSEVML

-149 EKDILNRPIRQT
+149 EKDILGRPIGQT
-161 VLLTA
+161 ILLTA

-198 LAAIFLLRRFKQP
+198 VAAIFLLRRFKQP
-211 YVWFANVTK
+211 YLWFAKITK
-220 ATTQLDIRLA
+220 STTQLDIRLA
-230 FFLIFALVTVAQ
+230 FFLIFALVTVAE

-251 AFLAGMVMK
+251 AFLAGVVMK

-290 RLNLRS
+290 
-296 LFTQPQALMLIPV
+296 
-309 FIMTGVGL
+309 GL
-317 NLRSLFGKPSSL
+317 NLRSLFAHPSSL

-336 IFLLIAKLPVV
+336 IFLFIAKVPVL
-347 LTYMR
+347 LTYVR
-352 YFQKRNA
+352 YFQKKNA

-416 PEDKIKKTVSI
+416 PEDKIKEKVAI
-427 VGANAMTVPVAHDL
+427 VGANAVTVPVAHDL
-441 HDNWY
+441 HANWY
-446 SVKMFTGDQDRYETY
+446 SVKMFTDKKNQYKTY

-467 LTFLSDLNQKT
+467 LTFLPNLDEET
-478 LEKDGVFDCDIFVAS
+478 LEKDGVFDGDIVVAANR
-493 THIDEVNIKLARMA
+493 TDEDNIKIARMA
-507 QEVGVERV
+507 KEKGINRV
-515 IARLGQVNSDTVDEF
+515 IARLSEVDSKTLTEFNEKGIEVFNS
-530 RQKNIEIFNFTNVR
+530 TNVH
-544 AALMRALIETPTVYK
+544 AALMRAMIESPTVYR
-559 IITDTKNV
+559 IMTDTKNI
-567 LYSVKVENTH
+567 LYSVKVKNTH
-577 YTGKPLADLD
+577 YTGRQLMDLE
-587 FIDKITVS
+587 FIDQITVS
-595 RIRRGDEWLIPH
+595 RIKRGDEWLIPR
-607 GWTVIEPGDILVFSG
+607 GATVIEPGDILVFSG
-622 EFKVADHVRDLL
+622 EFKVADRVRDLL
-634 SHE
+634 SKE

>member
-26 STVPTA
+26 SNVPTA

-44 SGFNLIIST
+44 SGFNLITST
-53 HDLTFLSNLGV
+53 HDLTLLSNLGV
-64 TLLMFLSGMEID
+64 ILLMFLSGMEID
-76 FDILQR
+76 FDLLQR
-82 KDSSKSKSHAGKT
+82 KNNPKGKSQAGKT
-95 VNPIKIAVTAFG
+95 VDPLKTAITAFI
-107 GIMVMAVVLAF
+107 GIVIMAFVLAYV
-118 ALRAMGLFSEVML
+118 LRLTGLFSEVML

-149 EKDILNRPIRQT
+149 EKDILGRPIGQT
-161 VLLTA
+161 ILLTA

-198 LAAIFLLRRFKQP
+198 VAAIFLLRRFKQP
-211 YVWFANVTK
+211 YLWFAKITK
-220 ATTQLDIRLA
+220 STTQLDIRLA
-230 FFLIFALVTVAQ
+230 FFLIFALVTVAER
-242 TVGAENILG
+242 VGAENILG

-290 RLNLRS
+290 
-296 LFTQPQALMLIPV
+296 
-309 FIMTGVGL
+309 GL
-317 NLRSLFGKPSSL
+317 NLRSLFAHPSSL

-336 IFLLIAKLPVV
+336 IFLFIAKVPVL
-347 LTYMR
+347 LTYVR
-352 YFQKRNA
+352 YFQKKNA

-416 PEDKIKKTVSI
+416 PEDKIKEKVAI
-427 VGANAMTVPVAHDL
+427 VGANAVTVPVAHDL
-441 HDNWY
+441 HANWY
-446 SVKMFTGDQDRYETY
+446 SVKMFTDKKNQYKTY

-467 LTFLSDLNQKT
+467 LTFLPNLDEET
-478 LEKDGVFDCDIFVAS
+478 LEKDGIFDGDIVVAANRA
-493 THIDEVNIKLARMA
+493 DEDNIKIARMA
-507 QEVGVERV
+507 KEKGVNRV
-515 IARLGQVNSDTVDEF
+515 IARLSEVDSKTLTEFNEKGIEVFNS
-530 RQKNIEIFNFTNVR
+530 TNVH
-544 AALMRALIETPTVYK
+544 AALMRAMIESPTVYR
-559 IITDTKNV
+559 IMTDTKNI
-567 LYSVKVENTH
+567 LYSVKVKNTH
-577 YTGKPLADLD
+577 YTGRQLMDLE
-587 FIDKITVS
+587 FIDQITVS
-595 RIRRGDEWLIPH
+595 RIKRGDEWLIPR
-607 GWTVIEPGDILVFSG
+607 GATVIEPGDILVFSG
-622 EFKVADHVRDLL
+622 EFKVADRVRDLL
-634 SHE
+634 SKE

>member
-26 STVPTA
+26 SNVPTA

-44 SGFNLIIST
+44 SGFNLITST

-64 TLLMFLSGMEID
+64 ILLMFLSGMEID
-76 FDILQR
+76 FDLLQR
-82 KDSSKSKSHAGKT
+82 KNNPKGKSQAGKT
-95 VNPIKIAVTAFG
+95 VDPLKTAITAFI
-107 GIMVMAVVLAF
+107 GIVIMAFVLAYV
-118 ALRAMGLFSEVML
+118 LRLTGLFSEVML

-149 EKDILNRPIRQT
+149 EKDILGRPIGQT
-161 VLLTA
+161 ILLTA

-198 LAAIFLLRRFKQP
+198 VAAIFLLRRFKQP
-211 YVWFANVTK
+211 YLWFAKITK
-220 ATTQLDIRLA
+220 STTQLDIRLA
-230 FFLIFALVTVAQ
+230 FFLIFALVTVAE

-251 AFLAGMVMK
+251 AFLAGVVMK

-290 RLNLRS
+290 
-296 LFTQPQALMLIPV
+296 
-309 FIMTGVGL
+309 GL
-317 NLRSLFGKPSSL
+317 NLRSLFAHPSSL

-336 IFLLIAKLPVV
+336 IFLFIAKVPVL
-347 LTYMR
+347 LTYVR
-352 YFQKRNA
+352 YFQKKNA

-416 PEDKIKKTVSI
+416 PEDKIKEKVAI
-427 VGANAMTVPVAHDL
+427 VGANAVTVPVAHDL
-441 HDNWY
+441 HANWY
-446 SVKMFTGDQDRYETY
+446 SVKMFTDKKNQYKTY

-467 LTFLSDLNQKT
+467 LTFLPNLDEET
-478 LEKDGVFDCDIFVAS
+478 LEKDGVFDGDIVVAANR
-493 THIDEVNIKLARMA
+493 TDEDNIKIARMA
-507 QEVGVERV
+507 KEKGVNRV
-515 IARLGQVNSDTVDEF
+515 IARLSEVDSKTLTEFNEKGIEVFNS
-530 RQKNIEIFNFTNVR
+530 TNVH
-544 AALMRALIETPTVYK
+544 AALMRAMIESPTVYR
-559 IITDTKNV
+559 IMTDTKNI
-567 LYSVKVENTH
+567 LYSVKVKNTH
-577 YTGKPLADLD
+577 YTGRQLMDLE
-587 FIDKITVS
+587 FIDQITVS
-595 RIRRGDEWLIPH
+595 RIKRGDEWLIPR
-607 GWTVIEPGDILVFSG
+607 GATVIEQGDILVFSG
-622 EFKVADHVRDLL
+622 EFKVADRVRDLL
-634 SHE
+634 SKE

>member
-26 STVPTA
+26 SNVPTA

-44 SGFNLIIST
+44 SGFNLITST

-64 TLLMFLSGMEID
+64 ILLMFLSGMEID
-76 FDILQR
+76 FDLLQR
-82 KDSSKSKSHAGKT
+82 KNNPKGKSQAGKT
-95 VNPIKIAVTAFG
+95 VDPLKTAITAFI
-107 GIMVMAVVLAF
+107 GIVIMAFVLAYV
-118 ALRAMGLFSEVML
+118 LRLTGLFSEVML

-149 EKDILNRPIRQT
+149 EKDILGRPIGQT
-161 VLLTA
+161 ILLTA

-198 LAAIFLLRRFKQP
+198 VAAIFLLRRFKQP
-211 YVWFANVTK
+211 YLWFAKITK
-220 ATTQLDIRLA
+220 STTQLDIRLA
-230 FFLIFALVTVAQ
+230 FFLIFALVTVAE

-290 RLNLRS
+290 
-296 LFTQPQALMLIPV
+296 
-309 FIMTGVGL
+309 GL
-317 NLRSLFGKPSSL
+317 NLRSLFAHPSSL

-336 IFLLIAKLPVV
+336 IFLFIAKVPVL
-347 LTYMR
+347 LTYVR
-352 YFQKRNA
+352 YFQKKNA

-416 PEDKIKKTVSI
+416 PEDKIKEKVAI
-427 VGANAMTVPVAHDL
+427 VGANAVTVPVAHDL
-441 HDNWY
+441 HANWY
-446 SVKMFTGDQDRYETY
+446 SVKMFTDKKDQYKTY

-467 LTFLSDLNQKT
+467 LTFLPNLDEET
-478 LEKDGVFDCDIFVAS
+478 LEKDGVFDGDIVVAANRA
-493 THIDEVNIKLARMA
+493 DEDNIKIARMA
-507 QEVGVERV
+507 KEKGVNRV
-515 IARLGQVNSDTVDEF
+515 IARLSEVDSKTLTEFNEKGIEVFNS
-530 RQKNIEIFNFTNVR
+530 TNVH
-544 AALMRALIETPTVYK
+544 AALMRAIIESPTVYR
-559 IITDTKNV
+559 IMTDTKNI
-567 LYSVKVENTH
+567 LYSVKVKNTH
-577 YTGKPLADLD
+577 YTGRQLMDLE
-587 FIDKITVS
+587 FIDQITVS
-595 RIRRGDEWLIPH
+595 RIKRGDEWLIPR
-607 GWTVIEPGDILVFSG
+607 GATVIEPGDILVFSG
-622 EFKVADHVRDLL
+622 EFKVADRVRDLL
-634 SHE
+634 SKE

>member
-26 STVPTA
+26 SNVPTA

-44 SGFNLIIST
+44 SGFNLITST
-53 HDLTFLSNLGV
+53 HDLTLLSNLGV
-64 TLLMFLSGMEID
+64 ILLMFLSGMEID
-76 FDILQR
+76 FDLLQR
-82 KDSSKSKSHAGKT
+82 KNNPKGKSQAGKT
-95 VNPIKIAVTAFG
+95 VDPLKTAITAFI
-107 GIMVMAVVLAF
+107 GIVIMAFVLAYV
-118 ALRAMGLFSEVML
+118 LRLTGLFSEVML

-149 EKDILNRPIRQT
+149 EKDILGRPIGQT
-161 VLLTA
+161 ILLTA

-198 LAAIFLLRRFKQP
+198 VAAIFLLRRFKQP
-211 YVWFANVTK
+211 YLWFAKITK
-220 ATTQLDIRLA
+220 STTQLDIRLA
-230 FFLIFALVTVAQ
+230 FFLIFALVTVAER
-242 TVGAENILG
+242 VGAENILG

-290 RLNLRS
+290 
-296 LFTQPQALMLIPV
+296 
-309 FIMTGVGL
+309 GL
-317 NLRSLFGKPSSL
+317 NLRSLFAHPSSL

-336 IFLLIAKLPVV
+336 IFLFIAKVPVL
-347 LTYMR
+347 LTYVR
-352 YFQKRNA
+352 YFQKKNA

-416 PEDKIKKTVSI
+416 PEDKIKEKVAI
-427 VGANAMTVPVAHDL
+427 VGANAVTVPVAHDL
-441 HDNWY
+441 HANWY
-446 SVKMFTGDQDRYETY
+446 SVKMFTDKKNQYKTY

-467 LTFLSDLNQKT
+467 LTFLPNLDEET
-478 LEKDGVFDCDIFVAS
+478 LEKDGVFDGDIVVAANRA
-493 THIDEVNIKLARMA
+493 DEDNIKIARMA
-507 QEVGVERV
+507 KEKGVNRV
-515 IARLGQVNSDTVDEF
+515 IARLSEVDSKTLTEFNEKGIEVFNS
-530 RQKNIEIFNFTNVR
+530 TNVH
-544 AALMRALIETPTVYK
+544 AALMRAMIESPTVYR
-559 IITDTKNV
+559 IMTDTRNI
-567 LYSVKVENTH
+567 LYSVKVKNTH
-577 YTGKPLADLD
+577 YTGRQLMDLE
-587 FIDKITVS
+587 FIDQITVS
-595 RIRRGDEWLIPH
+595 RIKRGDEWLIPR
-607 GWTVIEPGDILVFSG
+607 GATVIEPGDILVFSG
-622 EFKVADHVRDLL
+622 EFKVADRVRDLL
-634 SHE
+634 SKE